1 MIDNYLKEELLQK
14 VTSLPRLVIVLREDD
29 CCVKY
34 CETLHLR
41 SRLGAGG
48 ETKNPTRALIE
59 HFQTK
64 KRKNIGFGFSAKN
77 YVPFSR

>member
-34 CETLHLR
+34 CELR
-41 SRLGAGG
+41 DTSFAKSEVEGG
-48 ETKNPTRALIE
+48 VA
-59 HFQTK
+59 
-64 KRKNIGFGFSAKN
+64 S
-77 YVPFSR
+77 YVEMYQAS

>member
-34 CETLHLR
+34 CELR
-41 SRLGAGG
+41 DTSVGSRLPLERG
-48 ETKNPTRALIE
+48 KNEKPNAERA
-59 HFQTK
+59 H
-64 KRKNIGFGFSAKN
+64 
-77 YVPFSR
+77 